1 MERKTWKRY
10 VIVCAAGLLL
20 GLLGLSLNFVKTEAK
35 AKEMSQVPQGVS
47 VNGRDLSGIDIN
59 NLGAELESISQKLS
73 EGKIILSIDGNE
85 VETSLEALGIE
96 MDLKKTEE
104 QIRSIGKRGNIVA
117 RYKQLK
123 DAEREGLSLSFSLEW
138 KEETAVSA
146 LNKACE
152 KYEQPAVD
160 YGLKRENG
168 QFQII
173 EGKAGYQ
180 VAKEEARNT
189 ILSALGA
196 NWDGSEVTIDLAFTE
211 KAPKGSAEELAK
223 VKDLLG
229 ECTTS
234 YASSSS
240 SRAKNVER
248 GASLVNGTVIYP
260 GEKCSFYELVA
271 PIEIENGYFMAP
283 SYASGQVVE
292 SPGGGICQVST
303 TLYGSLLQA
312 ELEINERSNHSMI
325 VTYVEPAMD
334 AAIAGTAKDLKF
346 TNNLDGP
353 IYIEGETAGR
363 KITFRIYGMET
374 RPANRRIEYQSIVLE
389 NKEPEVRLVAN
400 WDAGAGSIS
409 TIESP
414 HRGCKAKLVKQV
426 YVDEQLVEEKEINE
440 SSYKMTPKKIS
451 VGMVTD
457 NPGLS
462 SALQAAVAANDLDGV
477 QAALGTY
484 GVGGSV
490 PANGP
495 AVSAGDS
502 ALPGGGEASA
512 ATGPA
517 IEDP

>member
-10 VIVCAAGLLL
+10 VIACAAGILTGFL
-20 GLLGLSLNFVKTEAK
+20 GFSFTFTGAEAK
-35 AKEMSQVPQGVS
+35 AKETGQVPQGIS
-47 VNGRDLSGIDIN
+47 VNGRDLSGSDIN
-59 NLGAELESISQKLS
+59 NLGAELEGISRKLS

-85 VETSLEALGIE
+85 VETSLAALGIE

-104 QIRSIGKRGNIVA
+104 QIKAVGKRGNIVA
-117 RYKQLK
+117 RYKELK
-123 DAEREGLSLSFSLEW
+123 DAEREGLPLSFSLQW
-138 KEETAVSA
+138 EEKAAVSA
-146 LNKACE
+146 LKKVCA

-168 QFQII
+168 QFQLI

-189 ILSALGA
+189 ILAALGTK
-196 NWDGSEVTIDLAFTE
+196 WDGSAVTIDLAFAET
-211 KAPKGSAEELAK
+211 APKGSAEELAQ

-260 GEKCSFYELVA
+260 GEQCSFYELVS
-271 PIEIENGYFMAP
+271 PIELDNGYFMAP

-312 ELEINERSNHSMI
+312 ELGINERSNHSMI
-325 VTYVEPAMD
+325 VTYVEPSMD

-346 TNNLDGP
+346 TNNLDAP
-353 IYIEGETAGR
+353 VYIEGETAGR
-363 KITFRIYGMET
+363 KITFRVYGVEK
-374 RPANRRIEYQSIVLE
+374 RPANRRIEYKSVVLE
-389 NKEPEVRLVAN
+389 DKEPEVQLVAN
-400 WDAGAGSIS
+400 WEAGAGSIS

-414 HRGCKAKLVKQV
+414 HKGCKAKLVKNV
-426 YVDEQLVEEKEINE
+426 YVNEQLVEEKEINK

-451 VGMVTD
+451 IGMATD
-457 NPGLS
+457 NPELS
-462 SALQAAVAANDLDGV
+462 AALQAAVAANDLDSV
-477 QAALGTY
+477 HAALGTY

-495 AVSAGDS
+495 AVPAGGT
-502 ALPGGGEASA
+502 AP
-512 ATGPA
+512 ATGA
-517 IEDP
+517 AVEDP